1 MGRWAL
7 LTEKGF
13 AISLRAA
20 EMSQLEK
27 ELQRANVFFRSSSHV
42 ALNLA
47 GPFSISCLPVYTLK
61 PKVLSPLLHNLPIDA
76 RAAADDDDN
85 RLVLCK
91 QVAVALGA
99 QQSDGRA
106 TRWLDQYT
114 MLIEQEGARVDRLRV
129 CDGARVGRVRLR
141 ELHCRG

>member
-1 MGRWAL
+1 MAKVTAQGARDFYNHAKTSQARWTIGV
-7 LTEKGF
+7 TEK
-13 AISLRAA
+13 ASQISLHACCA
-20 EMSQLEK
+20 ELSQLEE

-47 GPFSISCLPVYTLK
+47 GPFSISYLPVYTLK
-61 PKVLSPLLHNLPIDA
+61 PKVLSPLLHNLPIHA

-99 QQSDGRA
+99 Q
-106 TRWLDQYT
+106 
-114 MLIEQEGARVDRLRV
+114 
-129 CDGARVGRVRLR
+129 
-141 ELHCRG
+141 